1 LRDYG
6 VAGQLGLEPT
16 PEEYVANMVAV
27 FREVWRV
34 LRPDGTVWLNLGD
47 SYTSG
52 GRDGHGTRVGY
63 KQQTNR
69 GMNGTCDPVRAP
81 QPDGLKPKDLIGI
94 PWRVAFAL
102 QADGWW
108 LRSDIVWA
116 KPNPMPE
123 SVTDRPTKAHE
134 YLFLLA
140 KSARYFYDAEAI
152 KEEASDTSGWA
163 KQRATGVDTW
173 QYSVRAANAD
183 LGIRNGI
190 SSGFGERGAR
200 NRRTVWTVATQ
211 PCPLAHFATMPPALV
226 EPCIKAGTSERGCCP
241 TCGAPWQR
249 VVEKERKPR
258 GDAFGRKA
266 VVVPA
271 HGQAGAPYMET
282 VAAHTL
288 GWQPTCGCGMPKDV
302 QPDDWEIIASPTGER
317 VADDP
322 SLFTGRAGYNRPRGQ
337 DEGQRPI
344 TRYEQRRY
352 AEQLRASPDK
362 PLLWQEA
369 GTALEHYMRT
379 DRAGARPVPPA
390 LLDDWIARGILQR
403 VVLPDGKPPEP
414 VPCVVLDPFG
424 GAGTTMLVAD
434 RLGRH
439 GVGVELSGE
448 YTRMARRRCYE
459 DAPLLAWAGGA
470 AE

>member
-1 LRDYG
+1 
-6 VAGQLGLEPT
+6 
-16 PEEYVANMVAV
+16 M
-27 FREVWRV
+27 
-34 LRPDGTVWLNLGD
+34 
-47 SYTSG
+47 
-52 GRDGHGTRVGY
+52 
-63 KQQTNR
+63 
-69 GMNGTCDPVRAP
+69 
-81 QPDGLKPKDLIGI
+81 I
-94 PWRVAFAL
+94 PARVALAL
-102 QADGWW
+102 QADGWY

-241 TCGAPWQR
+241 VCGAPWER
-249 VVEKERKPR
+249 VVEKERQPR
-258 GDAFGRKA
+258 GDAFGRKDIGEYD
-266 VVVPA
+266 

-288 GWQPTCGCGMPKDV
+288 GWQPTCGCP
-302 QPDDWEIIASPTGER
+302 
-317 VADDP
+317 
-322 SLFTGRAGYNRPRGQ
+322 
-337 DEGQRPI
+337 
-344 TRYEQRRY
+344 
-352 AEQLRASPDK
+352 
-362 PLLWQEA
+362 
-369 GTALEHYMRT
+369 EH
-379 DRAGARPVPPA
+379 
-390 LLDDWIARGILQR
+390 
-403 VVLPDGKPPEP
+403 EP

-459 DAPLLAWAGGA
+459 DAPLLAYATEGA
-470 AE
+470 S